1 MDGYPAETILWAA
14 ASVGLVLVAAAVALW
29 WRAQRSRKVET
40 ADELDDALEGADQ
53 PVEPQ
58 DPVDEEQL
66 NDAVI
71 LDPEMLAAEEEQRA
85 RELEELREYA
95 EALRSEVVEARRA
108 GRRGLRELE
117 ERAREAEEEL
127 RLALPPASPSQLPPP
142 PPREASGGTAPML
155 CCSRAARLASEQA
168 TSGGSQP
175 ARERG
180 AALPLVTDLATL
192 GELGPRC
199 LAKRCGRGG
208 TAAAYHELDTLGCA
222 RSVLGCARSSPAP
235 GEQADEHGA
244 AWADDAA
251 THVY

>member
-1 MDGYPAETILWAA
+1 MADVLSSTSSYPGAEAILPWAA
-14 ASVGLVLVAAAVALW
+14 ASAGLVLVAAAVALW
-29 WRAQRSRKVET
+29 WRTQLSRKVET
-40 ADELDDALEGADQ
+40 ADELDEAADQ
-53 PVEPQ
+53 HVEPQ
-58 DPVDEEQL
+58 DPVDEEL
-66 NDAVI
+66 NEVV

-95 EALRSEVVEARRA
+95 EALRSEVVEARRT

-127 RLALPPASPSQLPPP
+127 RQAQPLPAPPQPPP

-155 CCSRAARLASEQA
+155 CCSRAAQLAQA
-168 TSGGSQP
+168 SGGSQP

-180 AALPLVTDLATL
+180 AALPLVADLASL

-222 RSVLGCARSSPAP
+222 RSVVGCARSSPAP